1 MRKKEFFY
9 LSSDEIHEI
18 HAVVWEPEGDV
29 RAVVQISH
37 GMIEY
42 VNRYQEV
49 AEFLT
54 ARGILVAGN
63 DHLGHGKSVLDESEW
78 GFFASGDASAK
89 VVRDLHALTLKIK
102 KEYPK
107 IPYFLLGHSMG
118 SFMARRYAMTYG
130 AEIDGA
136 IFVGTGN
143 QPAAM
148 VRFGKA
154 VVGLLSIFFGERYR
168 SRLVERMM
176 FGAYNKRFKPARTQ
190 YDWLSRNTENVD
202 KYRQDKACTFLF
214 TLNGYKTLFSTL
226 LFIEK
231 PANISR
237 IPAKLPVLLLAGE
250 DDPVGDYGKAV
261 RQVYMSYKRRGIK
274 DLSLKLYP
282 QDRHEVLNELDRREV
297 YEYLYSWLNKRI
309 RIKEKA

>member
-1 MRKKEFFY
+1 MQKTEFFY
-9 LSSDEIHEI
+9 PSSDGIHEI
-18 HAVVWEPEGDV
+18 HAVVWKPEGDV

-42 VNRYQEV
+42 VNRYEEA
-49 AEFLT
+49 AEYLT

-63 DHLGHGKSVLDESEW
+63 DHLGHGRSVMSQEEW
-78 GFFASGDASAK
+78 GFFASGDASGK
-89 VVRDLHALTLKIK
+89 VVRDLHTLTLKIK

-107 IPYFLLGHSMG
+107 VPYFLLGHSMG

-130 AEIDGA
+130 AELDGA

-154 VVGLLSIFFGERYR
+154 LVEFLSIFFGERYR
-168 SRLVERMM
+168 SKAVERMM
-176 FGAYNKRFKPARTQ
+176 FGAYNKRFKPVRTQ

-202 KYRQDKACTFLF
+202 KYSQDKACTFLF

-231 PANISR
+231 PANIAR

-250 DDPVGDYGKAV
+250 DDPVGGYGKAV
-261 RQVYMSYKRRGIK
+261 RQVYMIYRRQGIK

-282 QDRHEVLNELDRREV
+282 QDRHEVMNELDRKEV
-297 YEYLYSWLNKRI
+297 YQYLYNWLNKRI
-309 RIKEKA
+309 KEKA